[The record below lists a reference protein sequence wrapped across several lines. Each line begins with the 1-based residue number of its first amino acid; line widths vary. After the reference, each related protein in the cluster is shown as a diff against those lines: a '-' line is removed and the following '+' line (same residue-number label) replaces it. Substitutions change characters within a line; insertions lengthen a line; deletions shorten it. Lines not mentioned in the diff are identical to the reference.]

1 MVYLAQVKQK
11 SIAMNDADIRISLVE
26 YLSKRKAFSASRLLE
41 EVSLQNGLVRAD
53 LVYCSNRLEC
63 FEIKSHND
71 TLKRLVSQG
80 WQYEQSF
87 DLVTLVCASKHLSQ
101 AINIVPE
108 WWGVLEVTREGALQ
122 SWRRSMSNPN
132 IGVAGM
138 VDLLTNDESRAFL
151 SAIGHGEGASR
162 LSHSQLKMR
171 IQAVTT
177 MPILRR
183 WILDALQ
190 ERKDGWR
197 PRASAEYQG
206 ARLCG

>member
-1 MVYLAQVKQK
+1 
-11 SIAMNDADIRISLVE
+11 MNDADIRVSLAA
-26 YLSKRKAFSASRLLE
+26 YLSRRKTFSAGRLLE

-71 TLKRLVSQG
+71 TLKRLVAQG

-87 DLVTLVCASKHLSQ
+87 DLVTLVCATKHLSQ
-101 AINIVPE
+101 AIDIVPE
-108 WWGVLEVTREGALQ
+108 WWGILEVTKGGALQ
-122 SWRRSMSNPN
+122 SLRKSTSNPN
-132 IGVAGM
+132 VGAAGM

-151 SAIGHGEGASR
+151 AYIGHSEGMSK
-162 LSHSQLKMR
+162 LSHSQLKIK

-177 MPILRR
+177 VPILRR
-183 WILDALQ
+183 WILDTLQ
-190 ERKDGWR
+190 GRRDGWR
-197 PRASAEYQG
+197 PRADESYQD

>member
-1 MVYLAQVKQK
+1 
-11 SIAMNDADIRISLVE
+11 MNDADIRVSLAA
-26 YLSKRKAFSASRLLE
+26 YLSKRKTFSANKLLE

-71 TLKRLVSQG
+71 TLKRLVAQG

-87 DLVTLVCASKHLSQ
+87 DLVTLVCASRHLSA
-101 AINIVPE
+101 AINIIPE
-108 WWGVLEVTREGALQ
+108 WWGVIEVTKDGVLQ
-122 SWRRSMSNPN
+122 LWRKSVSNPN
-132 IGVAGM
+132 IGIAGM

-151 SAIGHGEGASR
+151 AFIGLGDGISK
-162 LSHSQLKMR
+162 LSHSQLKMK
-171 IQAVTT
+171 IQGATT

-183 WILDALQ
+183 WILDRLQ
-190 ERKDGWR
+190 ARQQEGWQ
-197 PRASAEYQG
+197 PRASETYQD